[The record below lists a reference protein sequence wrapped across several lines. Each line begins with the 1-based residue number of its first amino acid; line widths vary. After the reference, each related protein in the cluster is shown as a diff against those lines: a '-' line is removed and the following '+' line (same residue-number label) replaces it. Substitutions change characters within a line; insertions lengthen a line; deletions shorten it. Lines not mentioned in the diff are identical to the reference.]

1 MAGASMATQSGLP
14 DQRQGKVHQRD
25 LGRQR
30 SESPLFTMFD
40 SPSPSSS
47 LSEPSSD
54 KSFSSSGTPPRKEI
68 GGDDSDFEAPLQS
81 RFSSSSSSSSSSA
94 SFSSSCFSSLRS
106 SPSLPHLF
114 SSPLQAGA
122 AVRVRARRGG
132 SRAGQTMRQR
142 ECMSTQAQPQPKPF
156 PLDYPSAIP
165 LPEPDKFYDV
175 TPVIR
180 DEELCIEHWLVH
192 TLDWPVGDNVDPLH
206 FDLQRLQKTLRAYA
220 LSETKSKS
228 TRAKEDDDF
237 IDVRLGG
244 PKYADWVTKRW
255 SAPSLRPMTF
265 HTTDSLLYALGLSS
279 TAHSTPISAL
289 GPSLSDYVSR
299 GAATLSLYSIM
310 QRNQRISFA
319 ALPLN
324 RVVQEASRIVRGS
337 GHFQAILSLEGDK
350 RKTEDPS
357 KQLDLHRSFDLCE
370 AVVVKLLELEWNR
383 LTGQM
388 TETHSGRND
397 MSGKG
402 TEKEG
407 SGSRDTNEESKVD
420 QTINAFNCIIGVA
433 NSRIGARESDGMNR
447 SKKSTANLDASS
459 KLIVGEGTT
468 RDENETPGRMT
479 GEGERKVRV
488 VDERKAD

>member
-1 MAGASMATQSGLP
+1 M
-14 DQRQGKVHQRD
+14 
-25 LGRQR
+25 
-30 SESPLFTMFD
+30 
-40 SPSPSSS
+40 
-47 LSEPSSD
+47 
-54 KSFSSSGTPPRKEI
+54 
-68 GGDDSDFEAPLQS
+68 
-81 RFSSSSSSSSSSA
+81 
-94 SFSSSCFSSLRS
+94 
-106 SPSLPHLF
+106 
-114 SSPLQAGA
+114 
-122 AVRVRARRGG
+122 
-132 SRAGQTMRQR
+132 
-142 ECMSTQAQPQPKPF
+142 
-156 PLDYPSAIP
+156 
-165 LPEPDKFYDV
+165 
-175 TPVIR
+175 

-244 PKYADWVTKRW
+244 PRYADWVTKRW
-255 SAPSLRPMTF
+255 SAPSLRPVTF
-265 HTTDSLLYALGLSS
+265 HTTESLLYALGLSS

-299 GAATLSLYSIM
+299 GAATLSLYSMM
-310 QRNQRISFA
+310 QRNQRIPFA

-388 TETHSGRND
+388 TEAHDGRND
-397 MSGKG
+397 LSGKG
-402 TEKEG
+402 TEKAG
-407 SGSRDTNEESKVD
+407 SGSRGTNEESKED

-433 NSRIGARESDGMNR
+433 NSRIDAQESDGMHR
-447 SKKSTANLDASS
+447 GRKSTVRQFAGRKRKVKRPRSQSEMQANLDPSS
-459 KLIVGEGTT
+459 KLIVGERTT
-468 RDENETPGRMT
+468 RDENEMPGRMA
-479 GEGERKVRV
+479 GEGERKVRD
-488 VDERKAD
+488 VDECKADKRIRKKRVLMDL